1 MVKTSPKPKTI
12 FPFVPDTVA
21 PAGSAATAA
30 TMTASSTRKRTR
42 PPMRNLISP
51 PLPGAKAEEGWP
63 AAVLGPNRDSLIPS
77 LRKFKHLGRFVAEP
91 PFGDM
96 GLPETGGRS
105 YKSSIGVPVALPR
118 KAGLPPQ
125 SAARVQQRLLR
136 ASQEV
141 KRFRRV
147 SQNHDLATA

>member
-51 PLPGAKAEEGWP
+51 PLPGAKAEEGTP
-63 AAVLGPNRDSLIPS
+63 AAVLGPNRDKLDPIATKVQAPREVCRRTT
-77 LRKFKHLGRFVAEP
+77 LRRHGTT
-91 PFGDM
+91 GD
-96 GLPETGGRS
+96 
-105 YKSSIGVPVALPR
+105 
-118 KAGLPPQ
+118 
-125 SAARVQQRLLR
+125 
-136 ASQEV
+136 
-141 KRFRRV
+141 
-147 SQNHDLATA
+147 

>member
-51 PLPGAKAEEGWP
+51 PLPGAKAEEGTP

-77 LRKFKHLGRFVAEP
+77 LRKFKQQGRLVAEP
-91 PFGDM
+91 PEGDSRAS
-96 GLPETGGRS
+96 PITACGGRLQIC
-105 YKSSIGVPVALPR
+105 SSTRAQLRRACSTCTRAQPANREAQKKPPR
-118 KAGLPPQ
+118 DHR
-125 SAARVQQRLLR
+125 AA
-136 ASQEV
+136 
-141 KRFRRV
+141 
-147 SQNHDLATA
+147 